1 MNSLPIDD
9 VLPALRDALAN
20 RHEAVLEAPPG
31 AGKTTRVPLA
41 LLNEPWLAGQ
51 TILMLEPRRLAARA
65 AAERL
70 ASELG
75 EKVGET
81 VGYRIRLDS
90 KVGPNTRIEVV
101 TEGILTRRLQDD
113 PALDGVGLLI
123 FDEYHERS
131 LDADLALALS
141 LNGRDLF
148 RDEQP
153 LKILLMSAT
162 LEGERLAG
170 LLDDAP
176 ILRSE
181 GRMFPVQMRWGR
193 PYQVGEFI
201 EPRLV
206 QTILDALQDETG
218 SVLVFLP
225 GQAEIRRVNQQLA
238 DALGDR
244 SDVLLCPLHGE
255 LDLNA
260 QRAAIDPAPAGKR
273 KVVLA
278 TNIAETSLTI
288 NGVRVVIDA
297 GLARVPRFDPGSG
310 MTRLDTQR
318 ISRASATQRAGRA
331 GRLEPGVCYRLWSE
345 DQHEGLAA
353 YGSAEI
359 LAADLAGLALQLA
372 RWGVTPAQ
380 LVWLD
385 VPPTAAYAQAQDL
398 LQRLGALNDDKLTAH
413 GQKMAELP
421 AHPRIAHLLLRGQD
435 LGLAVTACDVAALLG
450 ERDILRGGGADL
462 HSRLALLSGEERAR
476 GSQGGV
482 QRAKQLARQ
491 YRGYLRGRATQP
503 VADPEHP
510 RWLGALNDDKLT
522 AHGQKMAELPAHPR
536 IAHLLLRG
544 QDLGL
549 AATACDVAA
558 LLGERDILR
567 GGGADLHSRLALLS
581 GEERARGTQGG
592 VQRAKQLA
600 RQYRGYL
607 RGRATQPVAD
617 PEHPRWLGAL
627 LALAYPDR
635 VAQQRRPGG
644 AEYRLANG
652 RAAVFAEADSL
663 MKQAWLVIA
672 DLGSRQGQREERI
685 YLAADFDPTLFDTV
699 LAEQVRN
706 VDQLDWDEREGVLR
720 AERQRKVGELV
731 LSREPLSGLD
741 ENARSQALV
750 NLVRRKGLELLPWTP
765 ELRQWQARV
774 RLLRELDT
782 GKTSEWPDVSDS
794 ALLASLEHWL
804 MPYLG
809 KVSRLSHFANLDISS
824 YLHNLLPWPLPQR
837 LDELAP
843 QHLKVPSGSSV
854 RLDYS
859 EHPPI
864 LAVRLQELFGLADT
878 PRIAGG
884 RQVVKLHLLSPARRP
899 VQVTQDLANFW
910 RSTYAEVKKDLKGR
924 YPKHYWPDDPLVAE
938 ATARIKPR
946 K

>member
-1 MNSLPIDD
+1 MISLPIDE
-9 VLPALRDALAN
+9 VLPALREALAT

-41 LLNEPWLAGQ
+41 LLNESWLAGQ

-113 PALDGVGLLI
+113 PALEGVGLLI
-123 FDEYHERS
+123 FDEFHERS

-141 LNGRDLF
+141 LNGRELF
-148 RDEQP
+148 RDDQP

-181 GRMFPVQMRWGR
+181 GRMYPVAMRWGR
-193 PYQVGEFI
+193 PFQPGEFI
-201 EPRLV
+201 EPRVV
-206 QTILDALQDETG
+206 QTILDALNDETG
-218 SVLVFLP
+218 SLLVFLP
-225 GQAEIRRVNQQLA
+225 GQTEIRRVHQQLV
-238 DALGDR
+238 DALGEGTP
-244 SDVLLCPLHGE
+244 VLLCPLHGE
-255 LDLNA
+255 LDLAA

-310 MTRLDTQR
+310 MARLDTQR
-318 ISRASATQRAGRA
+318 ISKASATQRAGRA
-331 GRLEPGVCYRLWSE
+331 GRLEPGVCYRLWSQ
-345 DQHEGLAA
+345 DQHEQLAA
-353 YGSAEI
+353 YASAEI
-359 LAADLAGLALQLA
+359 LSADLAGLALQLG
-372 RWGVTPAQ
+372 RWGVTPSQ

-385 VPPTAAYAQAQDL
+385 IPPAAAYAQAQDL
-398 LQRLGALNDDKLTAH
+398 LERLGALEGDALTRH
-413 GQKMAELP
+413 GQAMAELP
-421 AHPRIAHLLLRGQD
+421 AHPRIAHLLLRGQA
-435 LGLAVTACDVAALLG
+435 LGLADMACDVAALLG
-450 ERDILRGGGADL
+450 ERDILRGAGADL
-462 HSRLALLSGEERAR
+462 HSRLVLLSGEERAAR
-476 GSQGGV
+476 GAQGGV
-482 QRAKQLARQ
+482 QRARQLARQ
-491 YRGYLRGRATQP
+491 YRGYLRGKASEP
-503 VADPEHP
+503 V
-510 RWLGALNDDKLT
+510 
-522 AHGQKMAELPAHPR
+522 
-536 IAHLLLRG
+536 
-544 QDLGL
+544 
-549 AATACDVAA
+549 
-558 LLGERDILR
+558 
-567 GGGADLHSRLALLS
+567 S
-581 GEERARGTQGG
+581 
-592 VQRAKQLA
+592 
-600 RQYRGYL
+600 
-607 RGRATQPVAD
+607 D

-635 VAQQRRPGG
+635 VAQQRRAGG

-652 RAAVFAEADSL
+652 RAALFAEADSL
-663 MKQAWLVIA
+663 MKQPWLVIA

-685 YLAADFDPTLFDTV
+685 YLAADFDPTLFDSV
-699 LAEQVRN
+699 LAEQVRV

-720 AERQRKVGELV
+720 AERQRKVGELI
-731 LSREPLSGLD
+731 LSREPLTGLD
-741 ENARSQALV
+741 ESARSQALV

-774 RLLRELDT
+774 ALLRQLDL
-782 GKTSEWPDVSDS
+782 GSKGESEWPDVSDT
-794 ALLASLEHWL
+794 ALLKSLEHWL

-809 KVSRLSHFANLDISS
+809 KVSRLSHFANLDLSS
-824 YLHNLLPWPLPQR
+824 IVHNLLPWPLPQR

-843 QHLKVPSGSSV
+843 HHLSVPSGSSI

-859 EHPPI
+859 EQPPI
-864 LAVRLQELFGLADT
+864 LAVRLQELFGLAET

-946 K
+946 KS

>member
-1 MNSLPIDD
+1 MISLPIDE
-9 VLPALRDALAN
+9 VLPALRLALAE

-51 TILMLEPRRLAARA
+51 KILMLEPRRLAARA

-75 EKVGET
+75 EKVGQT

-90 KVGPNTRIEVV
+90 KVGPETRIEVV
-101 TEGILTRRLQDD
+101 TEGILTRRLQHD
-113 PALDGVGLLI
+113 PALEGVGLLI
-123 FDEYHERS
+123 FDEFHERS

-141 LNGRDLF
+141 LNGRELF

-162 LEGERLAG
+162 LEGERLAS

-181 GRMFPVQMRWGR
+181 GRMYPVAMRWGR
-193 PYQVGEFI
+193 PFVPGEFI
-201 EPRLV
+201 EPRVV
-206 QTILDALQDETG
+206 QTVLDAINDESG
-218 SVLVFLP
+218 SLLVFLP

-238 DALGDR
+238 DALGSR
-244 SDVLLCPLHGE
+244 SDILLCPLHGE
-255 LDLNA
+255 LDLAA
-260 QRAAIDPAPAGKR
+260 QRAAIEPAPKGLR

-288 NGVRVVIDA
+288 DGVRVVIDA

-345 DQHEGLAA
+345 DQHAQLAA

-359 LAADLAGLALQLA
+359 LQADLAGLALQLA
-372 RWGVTPAQ
+372 RWGVAPEQ
-380 LVWLD
+380 LIWLD
-385 VPPTAAYAQAQDL
+385 MPPSASYAQARQL
-398 LQRLGALNDDKLTAH
+398 LERLGALHGAKLTAH
-413 GQKMAELP
+413 GEAMAELP
-421 AHPRIAHLLLRGQD
+421 AHPRIAHLLIRGQD
-435 LGLAVTACDVAALLG
+435 LGLAEMACDVAALLG
-450 ERDILRGGGADL
+450 ERDILRGAGADV
-462 HSRLALLSGEERAR
+462 HSRLALLSGESRVAR
-476 GSQGGV
+476 GGQGGV
-482 QRAKQLARQ
+482 QRARQLARQ
-491 YRGYLRGRATQP
+491 YRGYLRGKATQP
-503 VADPEHP
+503 VADP
-510 RWLGALNDDKLT
+510 D
-522 AHGQKMAELPAHPR
+522 
-536 IAHLLLRG
+536 
-544 QDLGL
+544 
-549 AATACDVAA
+549 
-558 LLGERDILR
+558 
-567 GGGADLHSRLALLS
+567 
-581 GEERARGTQGG
+581 
-592 VQRAKQLA
+592 
-600 RQYRGYL
+600 
-607 RGRATQPVAD
+607 
-617 PEHPRWLGAL
+617 HPRWLGAL

-635 VAQQRRPGG
+635 VAQQRKPGG

-652 RAAVFAEADSL
+652 RAALFSEVDGL
-663 MKQAWLVIA
+663 MKQPWLVIA
-672 DLGSRQGQREERI
+672 GLGSRQGQREERI
-685 YLAADFDPTLFDTV
+685 YLAAEFDPGLLDNV
-699 LAEQVRN
+699 LSEQVSV

-731 LSREPLSGLD
+731 LSREPLNGLD
-741 ENARSQALV
+741 EAARTQALV

-774 RLLRELDT
+774 ALLRQLDLLAQ
-782 GKTSEWPDVSDS
+782 GQSEWPDVSDG
-794 ALLASLEHWL
+794 ALLAGLEDWL
-804 MPYLG
+804 GPYLG
-809 KVSRLSHFANLDISS
+809 RVSRLSHFANLDLSS
-824 YLHNLLPWPLPQR
+824 IVHNLLKWPLPQR

-843 QHLKVPSGSSV
+843 HHIKVPSGSSV

-859 EHPPI
+859 EQPPI

-946 K
+946 KP

>member
-1 MNSLPIDD
+1 MISLPIDE
-9 VLPALRDALAN
+9 VLPALRLALAE

-51 TILMLEPRRLAARA
+51 KILMLEPRRLAARA

-75 EKVGET
+75 EKVGQT

-90 KVGPNTRIEVV
+90 KVGPETRIEVV
-101 TEGILTRRLQDD
+101 TEGILTRRLQHD
-113 PALDGVGLLI
+113 PALEGVGLLI
-123 FDEYHERS
+123 FDEFHERS

-141 LNGRDLF
+141 LNGRELF

-162 LEGERLAG
+162 LEGERLAS

-181 GRMFPVQMRWGR
+181 GRMYPVAMRWGR
-193 PYQVGEFI
+193 PFVPGEFI
-201 EPRLV
+201 EPRVV
-206 QTILDALQDETG
+206 QTVLDAINDESG
-218 SVLVFLP
+218 SLLVFLP

-238 DALGDR
+238 DALGSR
-244 SDVLLCPLHGE
+244 SDILLCPLHGE
-255 LDLNA
+255 LDLAA
-260 QRAAIDPAPAGKR
+260 QRAAIEPAPKGLR

-288 NGVRVVIDA
+288 DGVRVVIDA

-345 DQHEGLAA
+345 DQHAQLAA

-359 LAADLAGLALQLA
+359 LQADLAGLALQLA
-372 RWGVTPAQ
+372 RWGVAPEQ
-380 LVWLD
+380 LIWLD
-385 VPPTAAYAQAQDL
+385 MPPSASYAQARQL
-398 LQRLGALNDDKLTAH
+398 LERLGALHGAKLTAH
-413 GQKMAELP
+413 GEAMAELP
-421 AHPRIAHLLLRGQD
+421 AHPRIAHLLIRGQD
-435 LGLAVTACDVAALLG
+435 LGLAEMACDVAALLG
-450 ERDILRGGGADL
+450 ERDILRGAGADV
-462 HSRLALLSGEERAR
+462 HSRLALLSGESRVAR
-476 GSQGGV
+476 GGQGGV
-482 QRAKQLARQ
+482 QRARQLARQ
-491 YRGYLRGRATQP
+491 YRGYLRGNATQP
-503 VADPEHP
+503 VADP
-510 RWLGALNDDKLT
+510 D
-522 AHGQKMAELPAHPR
+522 
-536 IAHLLLRG
+536 
-544 QDLGL
+544 
-549 AATACDVAA
+549 
-558 LLGERDILR
+558 
-567 GGGADLHSRLALLS
+567 
-581 GEERARGTQGG
+581 
-592 VQRAKQLA
+592 
-600 RQYRGYL
+600 
-607 RGRATQPVAD
+607 
-617 PEHPRWLGAL
+617 HPRWLGAL

-635 VAQQRRPGG
+635 VAQQRKPGG

-652 RAAVFAEADSL
+652 RAALFSEVDGL
-663 MKQAWLVIA
+663 MKQSWLVIA

-685 YLAADFDPTLFDTV
+685 YLAAEFDPGLLDNV
-699 LAEQVRN
+699 LSEQVSV

-731 LSREPLSGLD
+731 LSREPLNGLD
-741 ENARSQALV
+741 EAARTQALV

-774 RLLRELDT
+774 ALLRQLDLLAQ
-782 GKTSEWPDVSDS
+782 GQSEWPDVSDG
-794 ALLASLEHWL
+794 ALLAGLEDWL
-804 MPYLG
+804 GPYLG
-809 KVSRLSHFANLDISS
+809 RVSRLSHFANLDLSS
-824 YLHNLLPWPLPQR
+824 IVHNLLKWPLPQR

-843 QHLKVPSGSSV
+843 HHIKVPSGSSV

-859 EHPPI
+859 EQPPI

-946 K
+946 KP

>member
-1 MNSLPIDD
+1 MISLPIDE
-9 VLPALRDALAN
+9 VLPALRLALAE
-20 RHEAVLEAPPG
+20 RHETVLEAPPG

-51 TILMLEPRRLAARA
+51 KILMLEPRRLAARA

-101 TEGILTRRLQDD
+101 TEGILTRRLQHD
-113 PALDGVGLLI
+113 PSLEGVGLLI
-123 FDEYHERS
+123 FDEFHERS

-141 LNGRDLF
+141 LNGRELF

-162 LEGERLAG
+162 LEGERLASI
-170 LLDDAP
+170 LADAP

-181 GRMFPVQMRWGR
+181 GRMYPVAMRWGR
-193 PYQVGEFI
+193 PFVPGEFI
-201 EPRLV
+201 EPRVV
-206 QTILDALQDETG
+206 QTVLDAINDESG
-218 SVLVFLP
+218 SLLVFLP

-238 DALGDR
+238 DALGSR
-244 SDVLLCPLHGE
+244 SDILLCPLHGE
-255 LDLNA
+255 LDLTA
-260 QRAAIDPAPAGKR
+260 QRAAIEPAPKGLR

-288 NGVRVVIDA
+288 DGVRVVIDA

-345 DQHEGLAA
+345 DQHAQLAA

-359 LAADLAGLALQLA
+359 LQADLAGLALQLA
-372 RWGVTPAQ
+372 RWGVTPEQ
-380 LVWLD
+380 LIWLD
-385 VPPTAAYAQAQDL
+385 MPPSASYAQARQL
-398 LQRLGALNDDKLTAH
+398 LDRLGALHGAKLTPH
-413 GQKMAELP
+413 GEAMAELP

-435 LGLAVTACDVAALLG
+435 LGLADMACDIAALLG
-450 ERDILRGGGADL
+450 ERDILRGVGADL
-462 HSRLALLSGEERAR
+462 HSRLALLSGESRAAR
-476 GSQGGV
+476 GGQGGV

-491 YRGYLRGRATQP
+491 YRGYLRGKARQP
-503 VADPEHP
+503 VADP
-510 RWLGALNDDKLT
+510 D
-522 AHGQKMAELPAHPR
+522 
-536 IAHLLLRG
+536 
-544 QDLGL
+544 
-549 AATACDVAA
+549 
-558 LLGERDILR
+558 
-567 GGGADLHSRLALLS
+567 
-581 GEERARGTQGG
+581 
-592 VQRAKQLA
+592 
-600 RQYRGYL
+600 
-607 RGRATQPVAD
+607 
-617 PEHPRWLGAL
+617 HPRWLGAL

-635 VAQQRRPGG
+635 VAQQRKPGG

-652 RAAVFAEADSL
+652 RAALFSEVDGL
-663 MKQAWLVIA
+663 MKQPWLVIA

-685 YLAADFDPTLFDTV
+685 YLAAEFDPALLEGV
-699 LAEQVRN
+699 LSEQVSV

-731 LSREPLSGLD
+731 LSREPLTGLD
-741 ENARSQALV
+741 EAARTQALI

-774 RLLRELDT
+774 ALLRQLDLQIQ
-782 GKTSEWPDVSDS
+782 GHSEWPDVSDA
-794 ALLASLEHWL
+794 ALLAGLEDWL
-804 MPYLG
+804 GPYLG
-809 KVSRLSHFANLDISS
+809 RVSRLSHFASLDLSS
-824 YLHNLLPWPLPQR
+824 IVHNMLKWPLPQR

-843 QHLKVPSGSSV
+843 HHIKVPSGSSV

-946 K
+946 KV

>member
-1 MNSLPIDD
+1 MISLPIDE
-9 VLPALRDALAN
+9 VLPALREALAT
-20 RHEAVLEAPPG
+20 RDEAVLEAPPG

-113 PALDGVGLLI
+113 PALEGVGLLI
-123 FDEYHERS
+123 FDEFHERS

-141 LNGRDLF
+141 LNGRELF
-148 RDEQP
+148 RDDQP

-181 GRMFPVQMRWGR
+181 GRMYPVAMRWGR
-193 PYQVGEFI
+193 PFQPGEFI

-206 QTILDALQDETG
+206 QTILDALNDETG

-225 GQAEIRRVNQQLA
+225 GQAEIRRVHQQLA
-238 DALGDR
+238 DALGE
-244 SDVLLCPLHGE
+244 STQVLLCPLHGE
-255 LDLNA
+255 LDLAA
-260 QRAAIDPAPAGKR
+260 QRAAIDPAPAGQR

-288 NGVRVVIDA
+288 DGVRVVIDA

-331 GRLEPGVCYRLWSE
+331 GRLEPGVCYRLWSQ
-345 DQHEGLAA
+345 DQHEQLAA
-353 YGSAEI
+353 YASAEI
-359 LAADLAGLALQLA
+359 LSADLAGLALQLG
-372 RWGVTPAQ
+372 RWGVAPGQ

-385 VPPTAAYAQAQDL
+385 VPPAAAYAQAQDL
-398 LQRLGALNDDKLTAH
+398 LERLGALDGDALTRH
-413 GQKMAELP
+413 GQAMAELP
-421 AHPRIAHLLLRGQD
+421 AHPRIAHLLLRGQA
-435 LGLAVTACDVAALLG
+435 LGLADMACDVAALLG
-450 ERDILRGGGADL
+450 ERDILRGAGADL
-462 HSRLALLSGEERAR
+462 HSRLALLSGEERAAR
-476 GSQGGV
+476 GAQGGV
-482 QRAKQLARQ
+482 QRARQLARQ
-491 YRGYLRGRATQP
+491 YRGYLRGKAAQP
-503 VADPEHP
+503 VSDP
-510 RWLGALNDDKLT
+510 D
-522 AHGQKMAELPAHPR
+522 
-536 IAHLLLRG
+536 
-544 QDLGL
+544 
-549 AATACDVAA
+549 
-558 LLGERDILR
+558 
-567 GGGADLHSRLALLS
+567 
-581 GEERARGTQGG
+581 
-592 VQRAKQLA
+592 
-600 RQYRGYL
+600 
-607 RGRATQPVAD
+607 
-617 PEHPRWLGAL
+617 HPRWLGAL

-635 VAQQRRPGG
+635 VAQQRRAGG

-652 RAAVFAEADSL
+652 RAALFAEADSL
-663 MKQAWLVIA
+663 MKQPWLVIA

-685 YLAADFDPTLFDTV
+685 YLAADFDPALFDSV
-699 LAEQVRN
+699 LAEQVRC

-720 AERQRKVGELV
+720 AERQRKVGELI
-731 LSREPLSGLD
+731 LSREPLTGLD

-765 ELRQWQARV
+765 PLRQWQARV
-774 RLLRELDT
+774 ALLRQLDLG
-782 GKTSEWPDVSDS
+782 GKAESEWPDVSDA
-794 ALLASLEHWL
+794 ALLKNLEHWL

-809 KVSRLSHFANLDISS
+809 KVSRLSHFANLDLSS
-824 YLHNLLPWPLPQR
+824 IVHNLLPWPLPQR

-843 QHLKVPSGSSV
+843 HHLSVPSGSSI

-859 EHPPI
+859 EQPPI

>member
-1 MNSLPIDD
+1 MISLPIDE
-9 VLPALRDALAN
+9 VLPALRQALRE

-51 TILMLEPRRLAARA
+51 RIVMLEPRRLAARA

-90 KVGPNTRIEVV
+90 NVGPNTRIEVV

-113 PALDGVGLLI
+113 PALEGVGLLI
-123 FDEYHERS
+123 FDEFHERS

-141 LNGRDLF
+141 LNGRELF

-162 LEGERLAG
+162 LEGERLAS
-170 LLDDAP
+170 LLNDAP
-176 ILRSE
+176 VVRSE
-181 GRMFPVQMRWGR
+181 GRMFPVAMRWGR
-193 PYQVGEFI
+193 PFVPGEFI
-201 EPRLV
+201 EPRVV
-206 QTILDALQDETG
+206 QTVLDALNDERG
-218 SVLVFLP
+218 SLLVFLP

-238 DALGDR
+238 DALGQR
-244 SDVLLCPLHGE
+244 SDIVLCPLHGE
-255 LDLNA
+255 LDLSA
-260 QRAAIDPAPAGKR
+260 QRAAIEPAPNGVR

-288 NGVRVVIDA
+288 DGVRVVIDA

-331 GRLEPGVCYRLWSE
+331 GRLEDGVCYRLWSE
-345 DQHEGLAA
+345 DQHAQLAA

-359 LAADLAGLALQLA
+359 LQADLAGLVLQLS
-372 RWGVTPAQ
+372 RWGVTPEQ
-380 LVWLD
+380 LIWLD
-385 VPPTAAYAQAQDL
+385 VPPSASYAQAQQL
-398 LQRLGALNDDKLTAH
+398 LERLGALREQPALGWTLTPH
-413 GQKMAELP
+413 GEAMAELP
-421 AHPRIAHLLLRGQD
+421 AHPRIAHLLLRGQA
-435 LGLAVTACDVAALLG
+435 LGLAQMACDVAALLG
-450 ERDILRGGGADL
+450 ERDILRGAGADL
-462 HSRLALLSGEERAR
+462 HSRLVLLSGESRAAR
-476 GSQGGV
+476 GGQGGV

-491 YRGYLRGRATQP
+491 YRGYMRGPAVTP
-503 VADPEHP
+503 VADP
-510 RWLGALNDDKLT
+510 D
-522 AHGQKMAELPAHPR
+522 
-536 IAHLLLRG
+536 
-544 QDLGL
+544 
-549 AATACDVAA
+549 
-558 LLGERDILR
+558 
-567 GGGADLHSRLALLS
+567 
-581 GEERARGTQGG
+581 
-592 VQRAKQLA
+592 
-600 RQYRGYL
+600 
-607 RGRATQPVAD
+607 
-617 PEHPRWLGAL
+617 HPRWLGAL

-635 VAQQRRPGG
+635 VAQQRKPGG

-652 RAAVFAEADSL
+652 RAALFSEVDGL
-663 MKQAWLVIA
+663 MKQPWLVIA

-685 YLAADFDPTLFDTV
+685 YLAAEFDPALLDNV
-699 LAEQVRN
+699 LSEQVRC

-731 LSREPLSGLD
+731 LTREPLTGLD
-741 ENARSQALV
+741 ETARTQALV
-750 NLVRRKGLELLPWTP
+750 NLVRRKGLALLPWTP

-774 RLLRELDT
+774 MLLRQLDLDAQ
-782 GKTSEWPDVSDS
+782 GQSEWPDVSDS
-794 ALLASLEHWL
+794 ALVLGLEAWLA
-804 MPYLG
+804 PYLNR
-809 KVSRLSHFANLDISS
+809 VSRLSHFASLDLSS
-824 YLHNLLPWPLPQR
+824 IVHNVLKWPLPQR
-837 LDELAP
+837 LDEQAP
-843 QHLKVPSGSSV
+843 HHIKVPSGSSV

-859 EHPPI
+859 EQPPI

-878 PRIAGG
+878 PRIAAG

-924 YPKHYWPDDPLVAE
+924 YPKLFHKLDPWVDSLN
-938 ATARIKPR
+938 K

>member
-1 MNSLPIDD
+1 MISLPIDE
-9 VLPALRDALAN
+9 VLPALRLALAE
-20 RHEAVLEAPPG
+20 RHETVLEAPPG

-51 TILMLEPRRLAARA
+51 KILMLEPRRLAARA

-101 TEGILTRRLQDD
+101 TEGILTRRLQHD
-113 PALDGVGLLI
+113 PSLEGVGLLI
-123 FDEYHERS
+123 FDEFHERS

-141 LNGRDLF
+141 LNGRELF

-162 LEGERLAG
+162 LEGERLASI
-170 LLDDAP
+170 LDDAP

-181 GRMFPVQMRWGR
+181 GRMYPVAMRWGR
-193 PYQVGEFI
+193 PFVPGEFI
-201 EPRLV
+201 EPRVV
-206 QTILDALQDETG
+206 QTVLDAINDESG
-218 SVLVFLP
+218 SLLVFLP

-238 DALGDR
+238 DALGSR
-244 SDVLLCPLHGE
+244 SDILLCPLHGE
-255 LDLNA
+255 LDLTA
-260 QRAAIDPAPAGKR
+260 QRAAIEPAPKGLR

-288 NGVRVVIDA
+288 DGVRVVIDA

-345 DQHEGLAA
+345 DQHAQLAA

-359 LAADLAGLALQLA
+359 LQADLAGLALQLA
-372 RWGVTPAQ
+372 RWGVTPEQ
-380 LVWLD
+380 LIWLD
-385 VPPTAAYAQAQDL
+385 MPPSASYAQARQL
-398 LQRLGALNDDKLTAH
+398 LDRLGALHGAKLTPH
-413 GQKMAELP
+413 GEAMAELP

-435 LGLAVTACDVAALLG
+435 LGLADMACDIAALLG
-450 ERDILRGGGADL
+450 ERDILRGVGADL
-462 HSRLALLSGEERAR
+462 HSRLALLSGESRAAR
-476 GSQGGV
+476 GGQGGV

-491 YRGYLRGRATQP
+491 YRGYLRGKARQP
-503 VADPEHP
+503 VADP
-510 RWLGALNDDKLT
+510 D
-522 AHGQKMAELPAHPR
+522 
-536 IAHLLLRG
+536 
-544 QDLGL
+544 
-549 AATACDVAA
+549 
-558 LLGERDILR
+558 
-567 GGGADLHSRLALLS
+567 
-581 GEERARGTQGG
+581 
-592 VQRAKQLA
+592 
-600 RQYRGYL
+600 
-607 RGRATQPVAD
+607 
-617 PEHPRWLGAL
+617 HPRWLGAL

-635 VAQQRRPGG
+635 VAQQRKPGG

-652 RAAVFAEADSL
+652 RAALFSEVDGL
-663 MKQAWLVIA
+663 MKQPWLVIA

-685 YLAADFDPTLFDTV
+685 YLAAEFDPALLEGV
-699 LAEQVRN
+699 LSEQVSV

-731 LSREPLSGLD
+731 LSREPLTGLD
-741 ENARSQALV
+741 EAARTQALI

-774 RLLRELDT
+774 ALLRQLDLQIQ
-782 GKTSEWPDVSDS
+782 GHSEWPDVSDA
-794 ALLASLEHWL
+794 ALLAGLEDWL
-804 MPYLG
+804 GPYLG
-809 KVSRLSHFANLDISS
+809 RVSRLSHFASLDLSS
-824 YLHNLLPWPLPQR
+824 IVHNMLKWPLPQR

-843 QHLKVPSGSSV
+843 HHIKVPSGSSV

-910 RSTYAEVKKDLKGR
+910 RSTYAEVKKALKGR

-946 K
+946 KV

>member
-1 MNSLPIDD
+1 MISLPIDE
-9 VLPALRDALAN
+9 VLPALRLALAE
-20 RHEAVLEAPPG
+20 RHETVLEAPPG

-51 TILMLEPRRLAARA
+51 KILMLEPRRLAARA

-90 KVGPNTRIEVV
+90 KVGPDTRIEVV
-101 TEGILTRRLQDD
+101 TEGILTRRLQHD
-113 PALDGVGLLI
+113 PALEGVGLLI
-123 FDEYHERS
+123 FDEFHERS

-141 LNGRDLF
+141 LNGRELF

-162 LEGERLAG
+162 LEGERLSG
-170 LLDDAP
+170 ILDDAP

-181 GRMFPVQMRWGR
+181 GRMYPVAMRWGR
-193 PYQVGEFI
+193 PFVPGEFI
-201 EPRLV
+201 EPRVV
-206 QTILDALQDETG
+206 QTVLDAINDESG
-218 SVLVFLP
+218 SLLVFLP

-238 DALGDR
+238 DALGSR
-244 SDVLLCPLHGE
+244 SDILLCPLHGE
-255 LDLNA
+255 LDLAA
-260 QRAAIDPAPAGKR
+260 QRAAIEPAPKGQR

-288 NGVRVVIDA
+288 DGVRVVIDA

-345 DQHEGLAA
+345 DQHAQLAA

-359 LAADLAGLALQLA
+359 LQADLAGLALQLA
-372 RWGVTPAQ
+372 RWGVTPEQ
-380 LVWLD
+380 LIWLD
-385 VPPTAAYAQAQDL
+385 MPPSASYAQARQL
-398 LQRLGALNDDKLTAH
+398 LERLGALHGAKLTPH
-413 GQKMAELP
+413 GEAMAELP

-435 LGLAVTACDVAALLG
+435 LGLADMACDVAALLG
-450 ERDILRGGGADL
+450 ERDILRGAGADV
-462 HSRLALLSGEERAR
+462 HSRLALLSGESRAAR
-476 GSQGGV
+476 GGQGGV

-491 YRGYLRGRATQP
+491 YRGYLRGKATQP
-503 VADPEHP
+503 VADP
-510 RWLGALNDDKLT
+510 D
-522 AHGQKMAELPAHPR
+522 
-536 IAHLLLRG
+536 
-544 QDLGL
+544 
-549 AATACDVAA
+549 
-558 LLGERDILR
+558 
-567 GGGADLHSRLALLS
+567 
-581 GEERARGTQGG
+581 
-592 VQRAKQLA
+592 
-600 RQYRGYL
+600 
-607 RGRATQPVAD
+607 
-617 PEHPRWLGAL
+617 HPRWLGAL

-635 VAQQRRPGG
+635 VAQQRKPGG

-652 RAAVFAEADSL
+652 RAALFSEVDGL
-663 MKQAWLVIA
+663 MKQPWLVIA

-685 YLAADFDPTLFDTV
+685 YLAAEFDPALLEGV
-699 LAEQVRN
+699 LSEQVSV

-731 LSREPLSGLD
+731 LSREPLTGLD
-741 ENARSQALV
+741 EAARTRALV
-750 NLVRRKGLELLPWTP
+750 NLVRRKGLELMPWTP

-774 RLLRELDT
+774 GLLRQLDLQVQ
-782 GKTSEWPDVSDS
+782 GDSEWPDVSDT
-794 ALLASLEHWL
+794 ALLSSLEEWL
-804 MPYLG
+804 APYLG
-809 KVSRLSHFANLDISS
+809 RVSRLSHFASLDLSS
-824 YLHNLLPWPLPQR
+824 IVHNLLKWPLPQR
-837 LDELAP
+837 LEELAP
-843 QHLKVPSGSSV
+843 YHIKVPSGSSV

-946 K
+946 KA

>member
-1 MNSLPIDD
+1 MISLPIDA
-9 VLPALRDALAN
+9 VLPALREALAA

-41 LLNEPWLAGQ
+41 LLHEPWLAGQ

-81 VGYRIRLDS
+81 VGYRIRLES
-90 KVGPNTRIEVV
+90 KVGPTTRIEVV

-113 PALDGVGLLI
+113 PALEGVGLLI
-123 FDEYHERS
+123 FDEFHERS

-141 LNGRDLF
+141 LNGRALF

-162 LEGERLAG
+162 LEGERLSS

-176 ILRSE
+176 VLRSD
-181 GRMFPVQMRWGR
+181 GRMFPVSMHWGR
-193 PYQVGEFI
+193 PFQPGEFI
-201 EPRLV
+201 EPRVV
-206 QTILDALQDETG
+206 QAVLDAIGNESG

-238 DALGDR
+238 DALGERHDIM
-244 SDVLLCPLHGE
+244 LCPLHGE

-260 QRAAIDPAPAGKR
+260 QRAAIEPAPKGIR

-288 NGVRVVIDA
+288 DGVRVVIDA

-345 DQHEGLAA
+345 AQHDQLAA
-353 YGSAEI
+353 YGTAEI
-359 LAADLAGLALQLA
+359 LQADLAGLALQLA
-372 RWGVTPAQ
+372 RWGVTPGQ

-385 VPPTAAYAQAQDL
+385 LPPAAAYAQAQEL
-398 LQRLGALNDDKLTAH
+398 LARLDGLVQKPGEDWKLTNH
-413 GQKMAELP
+413 GQAMAELP
-421 AHPRIAHLLLRGQD
+421 AHPRIAHLLLRGQA
-435 LGLAVTACDVAALLG
+435 LGLGELACDVAALLG
-450 ERDILRGGGADL
+450 ERDILRGVGADL
-462 HSRLALLSGEERAR
+462 HSRLTLLAGTERAAR
-476 GSQGGV
+476 GAQGGV
-482 QRAKQLARQ
+482 QRAKQLSRQ
-491 YRGYLRGRATQP
+491 YRGLLQKQRGGSNVP
-503 VADPEHP
+503 VGDPDHP
-510 RWLGALNDDKLT
+510 RW
-522 AHGQKMAELPAHPR
+522 P
-536 IAHLLLRG
+536 
-544 QDLGL
+544 
-549 AATACDVAA
+549 
-558 LLGERDILR
+558 
-567 GGGADLHSRLALLS
+567 
-581 GEERARGTQGG
+581 
-592 VQRAKQLA
+592 
-600 RQYRGYL
+600 
-607 RGRATQPVAD
+607 
-617 PEHPRWLGAL
+617 GAL
-627 LALAYPDR
+627 LAFAYPDR
-635 VAQQRRPGG
+635 VAQQRRAGG

-652 RAAVFAEADSL
+652 RAALFSEADAL
-663 MKQAWLVIA
+663 MKQPWLVVA

-685 YLAADFDPTLFDTV
+685 YMAAEFDPALFDSV
-699 LAEQVRN
+699 LAEQVAA
-706 VDQLDWDEREGVLR
+706 VDYLEWDEREGVFR
-720 AERQRKVGELV
+720 AERQRKVGELI
-731 LSREPLSGLD
+731 LSREPLVNLD
-741 ENARSQALV
+741 ESARSQALLA
-750 NLVRRKGLELLPWTP
+750 LVRRKGLELLPWTP

-774 RLLRELDT
+774 SLLRQLDLEQQSD
-782 GKTSEWPDVSDS
+782 SEWPDVRDV

-809 KVSRLSHFANLDISS
+809 KVSRLSHFGNLDLSS
-824 YLHNLLPWPLPQR
+824 ILHNVLPWPLPQR

-843 QHLKVPSGSSV
+843 HHLTVPSGSSV

-884 RQVVKLHLLSPARRP
+884 RQIIKLHLLSPARRP

-938 ATARIKPR
+938 PTARIKPR

>member
-1 MNSLPIDD
+1 MICLPIDE
-9 VLPALRDALAN
+9 VLPALRQALRE

-51 TILMLEPRRLAARA
+51 KIVMLEPRRLAARA

-101 TEGILTRRLQDD
+101 TEGILTRRLQHD
-113 PALDGVGLLI
+113 PALEGVGLLI
-123 FDEYHERS
+123 FDEFHERS

-141 LNGRDLF
+141 LNGRELF

-162 LEGERLAG
+162 LEGERLSS
-170 LLDDAP
+170 LLDNAP
-176 ILRSE
+176 VVSSE
-181 GRMFPVQMRWGR
+181 GRMYPVALRWGR
-193 PYQVGEFI
+193 PFVPGEFI
-201 EPRLV
+201 EPRVV
-206 QTILDALQDETG
+206 QTVLDALNDESG
-218 SVLVFLP
+218 SLLVFLP

-238 DALGDR
+238 EALGSR
-244 SDVLLCPLHGE
+244 SDILLCPLHGE
-255 LDLNA
+255 LDLAA
-260 QRAAIDPAPAGKR
+260 QRAAIEPAASGAR

-288 NGVRVVIDA
+288 DGVRVVIDA

-331 GRLEPGVCYRLWSE
+331 GRLEPGVCYRLWSQ
-345 DQHEGLAA
+345 DQHAQLAA
-353 YGSAEI
+353 YGSAEM
-359 LAADLAGLALQLA
+359 LQADLAGLALQLA
-372 RWGVTPAQ
+372 RWGVAPHE

-385 VPPTAAYAQAQDL
+385 VPPTASYAQAQQL
-398 LQRLGALNDDKLTAH
+398 LERLGALRNGTLTPH
-413 GQKMAELP
+413 GEAMAELP
-421 AHPRIAHLLLRGQD
+421 AHPRIAHLLLRGQA
-435 LGLAVTACDVAALLG
+435 LGLADMACDVAALLG
-450 ERDILRGGGADL
+450 ERDIMRGAGADV
-462 HSRLALLSGEERAR
+462 HSRLALLSGESRAVR
-476 GSQGGV
+476 GGQGGV

-491 YRGYLRGRATQP
+491 YRG
-503 VADPEHP
+503 
-510 RWLGALNDDKLT
+510 
-522 AHGQKMAELPAHPR
+522 M
-536 IAHLLLRG
+536 LRG
-544 QDLGL
+544 Q
-549 AATACDVAA
+549 
-558 LLGERDILR
+558 
-567 GGGADLHSRLALLS
+567 
-581 GEERARGTQGG
+581 
-592 VQRAKQLA
+592 
-600 RQYRGYL
+600 
-607 RGRATQPVAD
+607 ATQPVAD

-635 VAQQRRPGG
+635 VAQQRKPGG

-652 RAAVFAEADSL
+652 RAALFGEVDGL
-663 MKQAWLVIA
+663 MKQPWLVIA

-685 YLAADFDPTLFDTV
+685 YLAAEFDPALLDGV
-699 LAEQVRN
+699 LSEQVSV

-731 LSREPLSGLD
+731 LSREPLTGLD
-741 ENARSQALV
+741 ETARTQALV

-774 RLLRELDT
+774 TLLRQLDLV
-782 GKTSEWPDVSDS
+782 GQGQSEWPDVSDA
-794 ALLASLEHWL
+794 ALLATLEEWL
-804 MPYLG
+804 APYLG
-809 KVSRLSHFANLDISS
+809 RVSRLSHFASLDLSS
-824 YLHNLLPWPLPQR
+824 IVHNVLKWPLGQR

-843 QHLKVPSGSSV
+843 HHIKVPSGSSV

-924 YPKHYWPDDPLVAE
+924 YPKHYWPDDPLIAE
-938 ATARIKPR
+938 PTARIKPR
-946 K
+946 KT

>member
-1 MNSLPIDD
+1 MISLPIDA
-9 VLPALRDALAN
+9 VLPQLRDALAT

-41 LLNEPWLAGQ
+41 LLHEPWLAGQ
-51 TILMLEPRRLAARA
+51 KILMLEPRRLAARA

-113 PALDGVGLLI
+113 PALEGVGLLI
-123 FDEYHERS
+123 FDEFHERS

-141 LNGRDLF
+141 LNGRELL
-148 RDEQP
+148 RDDQP

-162 LEGERLAG
+162 LEGERLST

-176 ILRSE
+176 VIRSE
-181 GRMFPVQMRWGR
+181 GRMYPVSMQWGR
-193 PYQVGEFI
+193 PFQPGEFI
-201 EPRLV
+201 EPRVV
-206 QTILDALQDETG
+206 QTVLDALNDQTG
-218 SVLVFLP
+218 SLLVFLP

-238 DALGDR
+238 EALGEGGN
-244 SDVLLCPLHGE
+244 VMLCPLHGE

-260 QRAAIDPAPAGKR
+260 QRAAIEPAPVGKR

-288 NGVRVVIDA
+288 DGVRVVIDA

-345 DQHEGLAA
+345 GQHEQLAA
-353 YGSAEI
+353 YGAAEI
-359 LAADLAGLALQLA
+359 LQADLAGLALQLA
-372 RWGVTPAQ
+372 RWGVAPGQ
-380 LVWLD
+380 LIWLD
-385 VPPTAAYAQAQDL
+385 IPPAAAYAQAQDL
-398 LQRLGALNDDKLTAH
+398 LGRLGALSGKPGAERKLTSH
-413 GQKMAELP
+413 GQAMAELP
-421 AHPRIAHLLLRGQD
+421 AHPRIAHLLLRGQA
-435 LGLAVTACDVAALLG
+435 LGLGSLACDVAALLG
-450 ERDILRGGGADL
+450 ERDILRGAGADL
-462 HSRLALLSGEERAR
+462 HSRLNLLSGSERAGR
-476 GSQGGV
+476 GGQGGV

-491 YRGYLRGRATQP
+491 YRSYLRGAANEA
-503 VADPEHP
+503 VSDP
-510 RWLGALNDDKLT
+510 D
-522 AHGQKMAELPAHPR
+522 
-536 IAHLLLRG
+536 
-544 QDLGL
+544 
-549 AATACDVAA
+549 
-558 LLGERDILR
+558 
-567 GGGADLHSRLALLS
+567 
-581 GEERARGTQGG
+581 
-592 VQRAKQLA
+592 
-600 RQYRGYL
+600 
-607 RGRATQPVAD
+607 
-617 PEHPRWLGAL
+617 HPRWLGAL

-635 VAQQRRPGG
+635 VAQQRREGG

-652 RAAVFAEADSL
+652 RAALFGEVDAL
-663 MKQAWLVIA
+663 MKEPWLVVA

-685 YLAADFDPTLFDTV
+685 YLAAEFDPLLFESV
-699 LAEQVRN
+699 LAEQV
-706 VDQLDWDEREGVLR
+706 VILDQLDWDEREGVLR
-720 AERQRKVGELV
+720 AERQRRVGELI
-731 LSREPLSGLD
+731 LSREPLPGLD
-741 ENARSQALV
+741 DAARGQALLG
-750 NLVRRKGLELLPWTP
+750 LVRRKGLELLPWTP

-774 RLLRELDT
+774 GLLRQLDLH
-782 GKTSEWPDVSDS
+782 KQASSEWPDVRDA
-794 ALLASLEHWL
+794 ALLDSLESWL
-804 MPYLG
+804 LPYIG
-809 KVSRLSHFANLDISS
+809 KVSRLSHFGNLDLSS
-824 YLHNLLPWPLPQR
+824 ILHNLLPWPLPQR
-837 LDELAP
+837 LEEQAP
-843 QHLKVPSGSSV
+843 HHISVPSGSSI

-884 RQVVKLHLLSPARRP
+884 RQIVKLHLLSPARRP
-899 VQVTQDLANFW
+899 VQVTQDLASFW
-910 RSTYAEVKKDLKGR
+910 RTTYAEVKKDLKGR

-946 K
+946 KS

>member
-1 MNSLPIDD
+1 MNSLPIDE
-9 VLPALRDALAN
+9 VLPALREALAA

-41 LLNEPWLAGQ
+41 LLDQDWLAGQ

-90 KVGPNTRIEVV
+90 KVGPRTRIEVV

-113 PALDGVGLLI
+113 PALEGVGLLI
-123 FDEYHERS
+123 FDEFHERS

-141 LNGRDLF
+141 LNGRELF
-148 RDEQP
+148 RDQQP

-162 LEGERLAG
+162 LEGERLSA
-170 LLDDAP
+170 LLGDAP

-181 GRMFPVQMRWGR
+181 GRMFPVTQRWGR
-193 PYQVGEFI
+193 PFQPGEFI
-201 EPRLV
+201 EPRVV
-206 QTILDALQDETG
+206 QTILEALNDESG
-218 SVLVFLP
+218 SLLVFLP
-225 GQAEIRRVNQQLA
+225 GQAEIRRVHQQLA
-238 DALGDR
+238 EALGPRADI
-244 SDVLLCPLHGE
+244 LLCPLHGE
-255 LDLNA
+255 LDLAA
-260 QRAAIDPAPAGKR
+260 QRAAIDPAPAGQR

-288 NGVRVVIDA
+288 NGVRVVVDA

-331 GRLEPGVCYRLWSE
+331 GRLEPGVCYRLWSA
-345 DQHEGLAA
+345 DQQEQLAA
-353 YGSAEI
+353 YASAEI
-359 LAADLAGLALQLA
+359 LQADLAGLALQLA
-372 RWGVTPAQ
+372 RWGVAPNQ
-380 LVWLD
+380 LAWLD
-385 VPPTAAYAQAQDL
+385 APPSAAYAQAQDL
-398 LQRLGALNDDKLTAH
+398 LLRLGALNDDGTLTRH
-413 GQKMAELP
+413 GQAMAELP
-421 AHPRIAHLLLRGQD
+421 AHPRIAHLLLRGQS
-435 LGLAVTACDVAALLG
+435 LGLAQMACDVAALLG

-462 HSRLALLSGEERAR
+462 HSRLVLLSGEERAAR
-476 GSQGGV
+476 GAQGGV
-482 QRAKQLARQ
+482 QRARQLSRQ
-491 YRGYLRGRATQP
+491 YRGYLRGQ
-503 VADPEHP
+503 
-510 RWLGALNDDKLT
+510 
-522 AHGQKMAELPAHPR
+522 AESA
-536 IAHLLLRG
+536 
-544 QDLGL
+544 
-549 AATACDVAA
+549 V
-558 LLGERDILR
+558 
-567 GGGADLHSRLALLS
+567 S
-581 GEERARGTQGG
+581 
-592 VQRAKQLA
+592 
-600 RQYRGYL
+600 
-607 RGRATQPVAD
+607 D

-652 RAAVFAEADSL
+652 RAALFSETDNL
-663 MKQAWLVIA
+663 MKQPWLVIA

-685 YLAADFDPTLFDTV
+685 YLAADFDPALFDSV
-699 LAEQVRN
+699 LAEQVRT

-731 LSREPLSGLD
+731 LSREPLTGLD
-741 ENARSQALV
+741 ESARSQALV

-774 RLLRELDT
+774 SLLRQLDLADK
-782 GKTSEWPDVSDS
+782 GESQWPDVSDG
-794 ALLASLEHWL
+794 ALLAGLEQWL
-804 MPYLG
+804 QPYLG
-809 KVSRLSHFANLDISS
+809 KVSRLSHFANLELASIV
-824 YLHNLLPWPLPQR
+824 HNLLPWPLPQR

-843 QHLKVPSGSSV
+843 HHLTVPSGSSI

-859 EHPPI
+859 EQPPI
-864 LAVRLQELFGLADT
+864 LAVRLQELFGLSDT

-924 YPKHYWPDDPLVAE
+924 YPKHYWPDDPLIAE
-938 ATARIKPR
+938 ATARVKPR

>member
-1 MNSLPIDD
+1 MISLPIDA
-9 VLPALRDALAN
+9 VLPDLRQALSEC
-20 RHEAVLEAPPG
+20 HEAVLEAPPG

-41 LLNEPWLAGQ
+41 LLEETWLAGQ

-81 VGYRIRLDS
+81 VGYRIRLES
-90 KVGPNTRIEVV
+90 RVGPNTRIEVV

-113 PALDGVGLLI
+113 PALEGVGLLI
-123 FDEYHERS
+123 FDEFHERS

-162 LEGERLAG
+162 LEGERLSS
-170 LLDDAP
+170 LLNDAP
-176 ILRSE
+176 VVRSD
-181 GRMFPVQMRWGR
+181 GRMFPVTMQWGR
-193 PYQVGEFI
+193 PFQPGEFI
-201 EPRLV
+201 EPRVV
-206 QTILDALQDETG
+206 QTVLDAINDQSG
-218 SVLVFLP
+218 SLLVFLP

-238 DALGDR
+238 DALGSRPDIM
-244 SDVLLCPLHGE
+244 LCPLHGE

-260 QRAAIDPAPAGKR
+260 QRAAIEPAPKGIR

-288 NGVRVVIDA
+288 DGVRVVIDA

-318 ISRASATQRAGRA
+318 ISKASATQRAGRA

-345 DQHEGLAA
+345 AQHEQLAA
-353 YGSAEI
+353 YGAAEI
-359 LAADLAGLALQLA
+359 LQADLAGLALQLA
-372 RWGVTPAQ
+372 RWGVTPTQ

-385 VPPTAAYAQAQDL
+385 VPPAAAYGQAQDL
-398 LQRLGALNDDKLTAH
+398 LVRLGALTRETGQEPKLTAH
-413 GQKMAELP
+413 GQAMAELP
-421 AHPRIAHLLLRGQD
+421 AHPRIAHLLLRGQA
-435 LGLAVTACDVAALLG
+435 LGLGSLACDVAALLG
-450 ERDILRGGGADL
+450 ERDILRGAGADL
-462 HSRLALLSGEERAR
+462 HSRLTLLDGSERAAR
-476 GSQGGV
+476 GAQGGV

-491 YRGYLRGRATQP
+491 YRGYLRGSASEP
-503 VADPEHP
+503 VSDP
-510 RWLGALNDDKLT
+510 
-522 AHGQKMAELPAHPR
+522 Q
-536 IAHLLLRG
+536 
-544 QDLGL
+544 
-549 AATACDVAA
+549 
-558 LLGERDILR
+558 
-567 GGGADLHSRLALLS
+567 
-581 GEERARGTQGG
+581 
-592 VQRAKQLA
+592 
-600 RQYRGYL
+600 
-607 RGRATQPVAD
+607 
-617 PEHPRWLGAL
+617 HPRWLGAL

-635 VAQQRRPGG
+635 VAQQRKAGG

-652 RAAVFAEADSL
+652 RAALFAEVDAL
-663 MKQAWLVIA
+663 MKQPWLVIA

-685 YLAADFDPTLFDTV
+685 YLAAEFDPALFDSV
-699 LAEQVRN
+699 LAEQVVRL
-706 VDQLDWDEREGVLR
+706 DQLDWDEREGVFR
-720 AERQRKVGELV
+720 AERQRKVGELI
-731 LSREPLSGLD
+731 LSREPLTGLD
-741 ENARSQALV
+741 ESAKGKALLA
-750 NLVRRKGLELLPWTP
+750 LVRRKGLELLPWTP

-774 RLLRELDT
+774 ALLRSLDLEQ
-782 GKTSEWPDVSDS
+782 KDSSEWPDVSN
-794 ALLASLEHWL
+794 AGLLERLEFWL
-804 MPYLG
+804 LPYLG
-809 KVSRLSHFANLDISS
+809 KVSRLSHFSNLDLSS
-824 YLHNLLPWPLPQR
+824 ILHNLLPWPLPQR

-843 QHLKVPSGSSV
+843 HHLSVPSGSSV

-878 PRIAGG
+878 PRIANG
-884 RQVVKLHLLSPARRP
+884 RQIVKLHLLSPARRP

-924 YPKHYWPDDPLVAE
+924 YPKHYWPDDPLIAE
-938 ATARIKPR
+938 PTARIKPR

>member
-1 MNSLPIDD
+1 MNSLPIDE
-9 VLPALRDALAN
+9 VLPALREALAT

-51 TILMLEPRRLAARA
+51 RILMLEPRRLAARA

-113 PALDGVGLLI
+113 PALEGVGLLI
-123 FDEYHERS
+123 FDEFHERS

-181 GRMFPVQMRWGR
+181 GRMFPVDVRWGR
-193 PYQVGEFI
+193 PFLPGEFI

-206 QTILDALQDETG
+206 QTILEALNDESG

-225 GQAEIRRVNQQLA
+225 GQAEIRRVHQQLA
-238 DALGDR
+238 DAVGER
-244 SDVLLCPLHGE
+244 PEILLCPLHGE
-255 LDLNA
+255 LDLAA
-260 QRAAIDPAPAGKR
+260 QRAAIEPAPPGKR

-288 NGVRVVIDA
+288 DGVRVVVDA

-331 GRLEPGVCYRLWSE
+331 GRLEPGVCYRLWSQ
-345 DQHEGLAA
+345 DQHEQLAA

-359 LAADLAGLALQLA
+359 LQADLAGLALQLA

-385 VPPTAAYAQAQDL
+385 VPPGAAYAQAQDL
-398 LQRLGALNDDKLTAH
+398 LERLGALTAKAGEDWKLTAH
-413 GQKMAELP
+413 GQAMAELP
-421 AHPRIAHLLLRGQD
+421 AHPRIAHLLLRGQA
-435 LGLAVTACDVAALLG
+435 LGLANMACDVAALLG

-462 HSRLALLSGEERAR
+462 HSRLVLLSGEERAAR
-476 GSQGGV
+476 GAQGGV
-482 QRAKQLARQ
+482 QRARQLARQ
-491 YRGYLRGRATQP
+491 YRGYLRGQP
-503 VADPEHP
+503 SQAVADP
-510 RWLGALNDDKLT
+510 D
-522 AHGQKMAELPAHPR
+522 
-536 IAHLLLRG
+536 
-544 QDLGL
+544 
-549 AATACDVAA
+549 
-558 LLGERDILR
+558 
-567 GGGADLHSRLALLS
+567 
-581 GEERARGTQGG
+581 
-592 VQRAKQLA
+592 
-600 RQYRGYL
+600 
-607 RGRATQPVAD
+607 
-617 PEHPRWLGAL
+617 HPRWLGAL

-652 RAAVFAEADSL
+652 RAALFSETDSL
-663 MKQAWLVIA
+663 MKQPWLVIA

-685 YLAADFDPTLFDTV
+685 YLAADFDPALFDSV
-699 LAEQVRN
+699 LAEQVRS

-731 LSREPLSGLD
+731 LSREPLTGLD
-741 ENARSQALV
+741 EAARCQALV

-774 RLLRELDT
+774 ALLRQLDLEAT
-782 GKTSEWPDVSDS
+782 GESQWPDVSDA
-794 ALLASLEHWL
+794 ALLKSLESWL
-804 MPYLG
+804 LPYLG
-809 KVSRLSHFANLDISS
+809 KVSRLSHFANLELASIV
-824 YLHNLLPWPLPQR
+824 HNLLPWPFPQR

-843 QHLKVPSGSSV
+843 HHLTVPSGSSI

-859 EHPPI
+859 EQPPI
-864 LAVRLQELFGLADT
+864 LAVRLQELFGLAET

-938 ATARIKPR
+938 ATARAKPR

>member
-1 MNSLPIDD
+1 MISLPIDE
-9 VLPALRDALAN
+9 VLPALRLALAE

-51 TILMLEPRRLAARA
+51 KILMLEPRRLAARA

-75 EKVGET
+75 EKVGQT

-90 KVGPNTRIEVV
+90 KVGPETRIEVV
-101 TEGILTRRLQDD
+101 TEGILTRRLQHD
-113 PALDGVGLLI
+113 PALEGVGLLI
-123 FDEYHERS
+123 FDEFHERS

-141 LNGRDLF
+141 LNGRELF

-162 LEGERLAG
+162 LEGERLAS

-181 GRMFPVQMRWGR
+181 GRMYPVAMRWGR
-193 PYQVGEFI
+193 PFVPGEFI
-201 EPRLV
+201 EPRVV
-206 QTILDALQDETG
+206 QTVLDAINDESG
-218 SVLVFLP
+218 SLLVFLP

-238 DALGDR
+238 DALGSR
-244 SDVLLCPLHGE
+244 SDILLCPLHGE
-255 LDLNA
+255 LDLAA
-260 QRAAIDPAPAGKR
+260 QRAAIEPAPKGLR

-288 NGVRVVIDA
+288 DGVRVVIDA

-345 DQHEGLAA
+345 DQHAQLAA

-359 LAADLAGLALQLA
+359 LQADLAGLALQLA
-372 RWGVTPAQ
+372 RWGVAPEQ
-380 LVWLD
+380 LIWLD
-385 VPPTAAYAQAQDL
+385 MPPSASYAQARQL
-398 LQRLGALNDDKLTAH
+398 LERLGALHGAKLTAH
-413 GQKMAELP
+413 GEAMAELP
-421 AHPRIAHLLLRGQD
+421 AHPRIAHLLIRGQD
-435 LGLAVTACDVAALLG
+435 LGLAEMACDVAALLG
-450 ERDILRGGGADL
+450 ERDILRGAGADV
-462 HSRLALLSGEERAR
+462 HSRLALLSGESRVAR
-476 GSQGGV
+476 GGQGGV
-482 QRAKQLARQ
+482 QRARQLARQ
-491 YRGYLRGRATQP
+491 YRGYLRGNATQP
-503 VADPEHP
+503 VADP
-510 RWLGALNDDKLT
+510 D
-522 AHGQKMAELPAHPR
+522 
-536 IAHLLLRG
+536 
-544 QDLGL
+544 
-549 AATACDVAA
+549 
-558 LLGERDILR
+558 
-567 GGGADLHSRLALLS
+567 
-581 GEERARGTQGG
+581 
-592 VQRAKQLA
+592 
-600 RQYRGYL
+600 
-607 RGRATQPVAD
+607 
-617 PEHPRWLGAL
+617 HPRWLGAL

-635 VAQQRRPGG
+635 VAQQRKPGG

-652 RAAVFAEADSL
+652 RAALFSEVDGL
-663 MKQAWLVIA
+663 MKQPWLVIA

-685 YLAADFDPTLFDTV
+685 YLAAEFDPGLLDNV
-699 LAEQVRN
+699 LSEQVSV

-731 LSREPLSGLD
+731 LSREPLNGLD
-741 ENARSQALV
+741 EAARTQALV

-774 RLLRELDT
+774 ALLRQLDLLAQ
-782 GKTSEWPDVSDS
+782 GQSEWPDVSDG
-794 ALLASLEHWL
+794 ALLAGLEDWL
-804 MPYLG
+804 GPYLG
-809 KVSRLSHFANLDISS
+809 RVSRLSHFANLDLSS
-824 YLHNLLPWPLPQR
+824 IVHNLLKWPLPQR

-843 QHLKVPSGSSV
+843 HHIKVPSGSSV

-859 EHPPI
+859 EQPPI

-924 YPKHYWPDDPLVAE
+924 YPKLFHKLDPWVDSLN
-938 ATARIKPR
+938 K

>member
-1 MNSLPIDD
+1 MISLPIDE
-9 VLPALRDALAN
+9 VLPALRHALTE

-51 TILMLEPRRLAARA
+51 KIVMLEPRRLAARA

-90 KVGPNTRIEVV
+90 KVGPTTRIEVV
-101 TEGILTRRLQDD
+101 TEGILTRRLQQD
-113 PALDGVGLLI
+113 PALEGVGLLI
-123 FDEYHERS
+123 FDEFHERS

-141 LNGRDLF
+141 LNGRELF

-162 LEGERLAG
+162 LEGERLASV
-170 LLDDAP
+170 LDDAP

-181 GRMFPVQMRWGR
+181 GRMYPVAMRWGR
-193 PYQVGEFI
+193 PFVPGEFI
-201 EPRLV
+201 EPRVV
-206 QTILDALQDETG
+206 QTVLDALNDETG
-218 SVLVFLP
+218 SLLVFLP
-225 GQAEIRRVNQQLA
+225 GQAEIRRVHQQLA
-238 DALGDR
+238 QALESQ
-244 SDVLLCPLHGE
+244 SDILLCPLHGE
-255 LDLNA
+255 LELAA
-260 QRAAIDPAPAGKR
+260 QRAAIEPAPSGLR

-288 NGVRVVIDA
+288 DGVRVVIDA

-345 DQHEGLAA
+345 DQHAQLAA
-353 YGSAEI
+353 YGTAEMMQ
-359 LAADLAGLALQLA
+359 ADLAGLALQVA
-372 RWGVTPAQ
+372 RWGVSAQ
-380 LVWLD
+380 ELVWLD
-385 VPPTAAYAQAQDL
+385 APPAASYAQALQL
-398 LQRLGALNDDKLTAH
+398 LERLGAMNPASPQGGTLTAH
-413 GQKMAELP
+413 GEAMAELP
-421 AHPRIAHLLLRGQD
+421 AHPRIAHLLLRGQEW
-435 LGLAVTACDVAALLG
+435 GLADMACHVAALLG
-450 ERDILRGGGADL
+450 ERDILRGAGADV
-462 HSRLALLSGEERAR
+462 HSRLALLDGEARAAR
-476 GSQGGV
+476 GGQGGV
-482 QRAKQLARQ
+482 QRARQLARQ
-491 YRGYLRGRATQP
+491 YRAQLRG
-503 VADPEHP
+503 
-510 RWLGALNDDKLT
+510 K
-522 AHGQKMAELPAHPR
+522 PAR
-536 IAHLLLRG
+536 
-544 QDLGL
+544 
-549 AATACDVAA
+549 
-558 LLGERDILR
+558 
-567 GGGADLHSRLALLS
+567 
-581 GEERARGTQGG
+581 
-592 VQRAKQLA
+592 
-600 RQYRGYL
+600 
-607 RGRATQPVAD
+607 PVAD

-635 VAQQRRPGG
+635 IAQQRKPGG

-652 RAAVFAEADSL
+652 RAALFSEVDAL
-663 MKQAWLVIA
+663 MKQPWLVIA

-685 YLAADFDPTLFDTV
+685 YLAAEFDPALLDDV
-699 LAEQVRN
+699 LSEQVS
-706 VDQLDWDEREGVLR
+706 VIDQLDWDEREGVLR

-731 LSREPLSGLD
+731 LSREPLTGLD
-741 ENARSQALV
+741 ETARTQALV

-774 RLLRELDT
+774 GLLRQLDLEAQ
-782 GKTSEWPDVSDS
+782 GQSDWPDVSDA
-794 ALLASLEHWL
+794 ALLASLEDWL
-804 MPYLG
+804 APYLTR
-809 KVSRLSHFANLDISS
+809 VSRLSHFASLDVSS
-824 YLHNLLPWPLPQR
+824 IVHNRLPWPLPQR
-837 LDELAP
+837 LEELAP
-843 QHLKVPSGSSV
+843 HHIKVPSGSSV

-946 K
+946 KT